1 MTRPLVL
8 VLALGCAP
16 VLAACGTVKPYERGR
31 LLTRVMRSK
40 PAPDV
45 AFDTHVAEL
54 RESAIG
60 ATSGENASCG
70 CR

>member
-1 MTRPLVL
+1 MTRTLAVL
-8 VLALGCAP
+8 CLMGGLGC
-16 VLAACGTVKPYERGR
+16 CGCATVPPYERSS
-31 LLTRVMRSK
+31 LMRRSMLAK
-40 PAPDV
+40 PALDA

-54 RESAIG
+54 RESAMG